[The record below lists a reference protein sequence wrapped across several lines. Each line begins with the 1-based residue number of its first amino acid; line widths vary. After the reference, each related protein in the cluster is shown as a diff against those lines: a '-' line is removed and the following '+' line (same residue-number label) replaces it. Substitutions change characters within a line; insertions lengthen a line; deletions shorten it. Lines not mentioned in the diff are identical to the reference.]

1 MSSISKQ
8 ITLVLVAQ
16 VMLFLCSKGQM
27 TVSNTAT
34 GISLSSPVSKL
45 TIDRAKW
52 KLTLLDKQG
61 IVLWREANP
70 PAFYFANAWHK
81 VIGIKNVK
89 RREHD
94 MVELDVEISGNKKAS
109 ARISLVKDHSFR
121 ISIGVEGE
129 TPDSIRLESEL
140 GVKEEV
146 YGFGEMWNGQV
157 AQRGKKLDLW
167 DKTGTPD
174 ECAYIPYYVTTRNY
188 AFFLDYGGRVS
199 ADVAHS
205 NKNKI
210 VIQATSPAVE
220 FLLTTG
226 NSIAQTVKHYLQV
239 TGMPAMPPRW
249 SFKPWFWLM
258 SDPDQPKGDISTLTA
273 KGVISAAKRF
283 KQLDIPVGVTWLEP
297 PWQTQRNSFIP
308 DTAFSA
314 NFRSFMDELHGMGLK
329 VLAWTTP
336 YTTQLSPNWK
346 EAIANGYIVKKPD
359 GEVPQPI
366 ISSSGEIAV
375 GGYHYIDF
383 SNPSAKKWWQQ
394 EIEKALDLGFD
405 GFKLDDGQNLPEDA
419 ILYNNELGK
428 HSHNSYAT
436 AYNKTFFEVL
446 NKRYKGDFLTIPRA
460 AWSGSNQYLGFKWPG
475 DLQADLSQAGLPYSV
490 YSSISLGFSG
500 FPFLSTDIGGFE
512 DIPGNETTWVRWAQ
526 FGALLPGMQTLNM
539 PWWFSEEAA
548 AHYRY
553 LSWLH
558 TDMLPFWMSLAR
570 DAVQNGT
577 PLCKPLVWDF
587 QGDEKTWNISDQ
599 FLIGGSL
606 LAAPVITD
614 KNSRRLYLPKANWY
628 DFFTGEKHTGGR
640 EIEWKGGLYEFPL
653 YVREGAII
661 PFEISNSVSGFGSA
675 SSVGY
680 RTIAVWPSTSPASNS
695 FLLHDEGAPV
705 LIKTT
710 TGKNKFQLNW
720 TDQKNKYLFRI
731 HWERQAAPA
740 EIRYAGNTLLPAIR
754 TRAAFDIAERGWF
767 YDDQEKKLW
776 IKTTES
782 TLNTIEVR
790 FSQHNA
796 KATNY

>member
-1 MSSISKQ
+1 MSSLSKR
-8 ITLVLVAQ
+8 ITLVLIAQ
-16 VMLFLCSKGQM
+16 VMLFVFPKAQM
-27 TVSNTAT
+27 TVSNTSA
-34 GISLSSPVSKL
+34 GIALFSSVSTL
-45 TIDRAKW
+45 TIDKAKW
-52 KLTLLDKQG
+52 RLTLLDKQG
-61 IVLWREANP
+61 VVLWREANP
-70 PAFYFANAWHK
+70 PAFYFKGAWHR
-81 VIGIKNVK
+81 VLRVK
-89 RREHD
+89 TVSEKED
-94 MVELDVEISGNKKAS
+94 DTVELDLEMSGNKKAS
-109 ARISLVKDHSFR
+109 ASIRLVKDHSFKVT
-121 ISIGVEGE
+121 INIPGE
-129 TPDSIRLESEL
+129 TPDSIRLENEL
-140 GVKEEV
+140 GIKEEV
-146 YGFGEMWNGQV
+146 YGFGEMWNGKV
-157 AQRGKKLDLW
+157 AQRGKKLELW

-188 AFFLDYGGRVS
+188 AFFLDYGGRVT
-199 ADVAHS
+199 ADVAYSH
-205 NKNKI
+205 KNKI
-210 VIQATSPAVE
+210 ILQATSPAVD
-220 FLLTTG
+220 FLLTSG

-258 SDPDQPKGDISTLTA
+258 SDPDQPKGDIGTLNGN
-273 KGVISAAKRF
+273 GVISAAKRF
-283 KQLDIPVGVTWLEP
+283 KKLDIPVGVTWLEP

-308 DTAFSA
+308 DTAFSSD
-314 NFRSFMDELHGMGLK
+314 FHSFMKELHGMGLK

-359 GEVPQPI
+359 GEVPQPV

-419 ILYNNELGK
+419 ILYNHQPGK

-436 AYNKTFFEVL
+436 DYNKTFFEVL
-446 NKRYKGDFLTIPRA
+446 QKRYKGDFLTIPRA
-460 AWSGSNQYLGFKWPG
+460 AWSGANQYLGFKWPG
-475 DLQADLSQAGLPYSV
+475 DLQADLSPSGLPSSV
-490 YSSISLGFSG
+490 HSSISVGFSG

-539 PWWFSEEAA
+539 PWWFSEKAA

-558 TDMLPFWMSLAR
+558 TDLLPFWMTLAR

-577 PLCKPLVWDF
+577 PLCKPLVWAF
-587 QGDEKTWNISDQ
+587 QEDERTWNISDQ

-614 KNSRRLYLPKANWY
+614 QNSRRLYLPKADWY
-628 DFFTGEKHTGGR
+628 DFFTGEKHRGGK

-661 PFEISNSVSGFGSA
+661 PFEISNNVSGLGSA
-675 SSVGY
+675 SSTGY
-680 RTIAVWPSTSPASNS
+680 RTIAVWPWASPARDS
-695 FLLHDEGAPV
+695 FLLHDEGGPV
-705 LIKTT
+705 LIKTRT
-710 TGKNKFQLNW
+710 DKTKFQLNW
-720 TDQKNKYLFRI
+720 KDQNNKYLFRI
-731 HWERQAAPA
+731 HWERQIPPA
-740 EIRYAGNTLLPAIR
+740 EIRHEGNGLLRAVR
-754 TRAAFDIAERGWF
+754 TRAAFDITDRGWF

-776 IKTTES
+776 IKSAVAAT
-782 TLNTIEVR
+782 NTIEIR
-790 FSQHNA
+790 F
-796 KATNY
+796 